1 MRKKR
6 KTLIVLQ
13 QRQRRREGKPLL
25 LESDIIG
32 NSDNIGNKNL
42 SSMII
47 NTTKRTISTSILEQ
61 PKVFVDS
68 QQSITYPP
76 CYCFNNRYQT
86 TDFDF
91 ERFR

>member
-32 NSDNIGNKNL
+32 NSDNIGNKNP

-47 NTTKRTISTSILEQ
+47 IICTMVII
-61 PKVFVDS
+61 
-68 QQSITYPP
+68 
-76 CYCFNNRYQT
+76 
-86 TDFDF
+86 
-91 ERFR
+91 

>member
-13 QRQRRREGKPLL
+13 QRRQERKLVL

-32 NSDNIGNKNL
+32 NSDNIGNKNP

-47 NTTKRTISTSILEQ
+47 NTTKRTISASILEQ
-61 PKVFVDS
+61 PNLVVVDS
-68 QQSITYPP
+68 QKSITYPP

-86 TDFDF
+86 TGFDF